1 MALAHIVIYCYRLI
15 GLFAD
20 ITPTL
25 EEVTRSKIAMSK
37 HTRALKQAEQDYAK
51 ATNKLEKLQMQHEN
65 MQKSLHEN
73 EQDNTE
79 DIQKELSAINELI
92 SEAQTV
98 RKKPKSKVAEAEM
111 FVMRNKY

>member
-1 MALAHIVIYCYRLI
+1 
-15 GLFAD
+15 
-20 ITPTL
+20 
-25 EEVTRSKIAMSK
+25 MSK

-65 MQKSLHEN
+65 MQQSLHEN

-98 RKKPKSKVAEAEM
+98 RKKAKSKVAEAEM